1 MHGLHGSLQKREVLG
16 HNSQLCYCQK
26 RPGWLR
32 RLSLQNS
39 VGVGLKIRDEDV
51 GISIRAR

>member
-26 RPGWLR
+26 QPGWLR